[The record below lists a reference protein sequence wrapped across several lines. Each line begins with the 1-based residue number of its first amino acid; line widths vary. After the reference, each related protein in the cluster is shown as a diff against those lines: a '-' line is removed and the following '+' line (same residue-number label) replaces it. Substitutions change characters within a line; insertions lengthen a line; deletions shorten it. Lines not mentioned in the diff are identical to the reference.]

1 MSTFGPTYTT
11 TASSR
16 AARMNSKIAAL
27 DQANKNKLAQ
37 ALQRLQ

>member
-11 TASSR
+11 TALSR
-16 AARMNSKIAAL
+16 AARMNAKIAAL